1 MAELL
6 VAMLLLGG
14 GAAVIAE
21 QNKKREITPPV
32 SKDKIKKLKKFMK
45 NSKFF
50 KEVDTDK
57 IVSIIQKR
65 ISGEKD
71 KEELQKQKDIIKE
84 ITEQNTIPVTVPQ
97 AWCPNEQKTTCS
109 LYDKDKHFPS
119 DCIGDF
125 NKRLCL
131 DRIQKYV
138 VSDKNYENQIQN
150 YCERVND
157 VCVTYKNK
165 KYAKKIDRDLCGD
178 LIPGCN

>member
-6 VAMLLLGG
+6 LGMLLLGG

-21 QNKKREITPPV
+21 QNKKREITPSV
-32 SKDKIKKLKKFMK
+32 SRANLKKIKKFMK

-50 KEVDTDK
+50 KEEDADK
-57 IVSIIQKR
+57 LVSIIKKR

-71 KEELQKQKDIIKE
+71 KEEQKKIIKE

-109 LYDKDKHFPS
+109 LYDKDQNFPKN
-119 DCIGDF
+119 CIGDF

-138 VSDKNYENQIQN
+138 VSDKNYENQIQD

-165 KYAKKIDRDLCGD
+165 KYAKKIDRELCGD